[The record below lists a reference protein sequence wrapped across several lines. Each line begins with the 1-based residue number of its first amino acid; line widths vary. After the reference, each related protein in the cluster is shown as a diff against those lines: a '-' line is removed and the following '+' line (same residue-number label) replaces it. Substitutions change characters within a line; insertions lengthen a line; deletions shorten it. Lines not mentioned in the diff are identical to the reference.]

1 MPNYKSEVFELIIRD
16 ERTGDGDGGDV
27 QGVNNK
33 ETESKETKKALIDFE
48 ASKAMAKSIVTS
60 LSTKVGSITGNTV
73 LQANINGA
81 MKAVGTAFLIKA
93 NPLMGTFTTM
103 LNLAMMA
110 IDRNIETFWKNTEAS
125 EYRRRSGNYL
135 SDRNR

>member
-1 MPNYKSEVFELIIRD
+1 MPNVDYRIIID
-16 ERTGDGDGGDV
+16 
-27 QGVNNK
+27 VNNNQQTAGPAGNSTK
-33 ETESKETKKALIDFE
+33 KASDTKKALIDFE

-81 MKAVGTAFLIKA
+81 MQAVGTAFLIKA